1 MLTDSSNSNTGQV
14 PLELAPNRDKMG
26 GVLKYLTFLNML
38 LQVDH
43 SLMYLA
49 FLSILLFFGLNH
61 PCELVLL
68 YEQNVLVMYS

>member
-14 PLELAPNRDKMG
+14 PLEFAPNRDKMG
-26 GVLKYLTFLNML
+26 GVLKYLTFLNMV

-49 FLSILLFFGLNH
+49 FLRILLFFRL
-61 PCELVLL
+61 
-68 YEQNVLVMYS
+68 